1 MNGKIYV
8 CRLSRNQAAEIG
20 MEETYWESYRQNE
33 ECAGAI
39 KKAINENYDGR
50 KLKEGCAKEVIDR
63 FGYERVNFVLAQNIR
78 HMMHDGR
85 ISRRSKEWAEGIS
98 APVSTGFKENWLI
111 QIHPGLLDLF
121 SRQTESEQV
130 TGFFT
135 EGQWQEL
142 GNEDFEGRLLIL
154 DITRVQER
162 YPTADC
168 QMFYCTED
176 TGAEVT
182 GFFLRDKSMECF
194 QHSDFLEE
202 LKPEFTPAWV
212 FDALEDAGCSTEQ
225 DTGMKMDF

>member
-8 CRLSRNQAAEIG
+8 CRLSRNKAAEIG
-20 MEETYWESYRQNE
+20 MEETDWESYRQNE

-121 SRQTESEQV
+121 SRQTESETAGQAAWLTALYERGGNLHYEKGNYV
-130 TGFFT
+130 FDRSHDDPFHGCLYAHSG
-135 EGQWQEL
+135 EGQ
-142 GNEDFEGRLLIL
+142 DR
-154 DITRVQER
+154 
-162 YPTADC
+162 
-168 QMFYCTED
+168 
-176 TGAEVT
+176 
-182 GFFLRDKSMECF
+182 
-194 QHSDFLEE
+194 
-202 LKPEFTPAWV
+202 
-212 FDALEDAGCSTEQ
+212 
-225 DTGMKMDF
+225 